1 MNVKRTAPLDHVE
14 IPGICFIR
22 QPESTRRCTLQA
34 GHYGEHQNFYTGPLR
49 NGFRVGTSWPQP
61 SPARRRPT
69 RDSRRRGAWR

>member
-1 MNVKRTAPLDHVE
+1 MNVQRTAPLDHVE

-49 NGFRVGTSWPQP
+49 NGFRVGTSWP
-61 SPARRRPT
+61 RRPCET
-69 RDSRRRGAWR
+69 QAD